1 MELTPEYLAPPP
13 YKDDDDKTK
22 GGNPVPK
29 QEGEA
34 KYVRLT
40 VLVALPSASR
50 RRYRKD
56 DGVILDATLADS
68 RGRPLGCVQHGF
80 PEMVIGIYQDKYTGG
95 AL

>member
-1 MELTPEYLAPPP
+1 MEFTPDYSVPPP
-13 YKDDDDKTK
+13 YDDDKTK
-22 GGNPVPK
+22 EGNLVIK

-50 RRYRKD
+50 QRHGKD
-56 DGVILDATLADS
+56 DVILDATLADS
-68 RGRPLGCVQHGF
+68 RGRPLDSVQHGL
-80 PEMVIGIYQDKYTGG
+80 PEIMIGIYQDKYAGG